1 MKQGE
6 QLGAIVIFQMG
17 VNEWLGLRWERC
29 RLERCGLILQ
39 GKLLR
44 KREQD
49 NQEH

>member
-29 RLERCGLILQ
+29 RLR
-39 GKLLR
+39 
-44 KREQD
+44 D
-49 NQEH
+49 VV